1 LNRGNVYIDDFV
13 SDRNSI
19 ITKIPDGIP
28 TQVVTLENKIQ
39 TQIELILA
47 KLIQKSPQKVTL
59 SQLSQEFKV
68 KHNKSISQLLQS
80 NKLPKST
87 LSFIQKKCAEKIKVE
102 TNGKEH
108 YLSLKSI

>member
-59 SQLSQEFKV
+59 
-68 KHNKSISQLLQS
+68 
-80 NKLPKST
+80 
-87 LSFIQKKCAEKIKVE
+87 
-102 TNGKEH
+102 
-108 YLSLKSI
+108 